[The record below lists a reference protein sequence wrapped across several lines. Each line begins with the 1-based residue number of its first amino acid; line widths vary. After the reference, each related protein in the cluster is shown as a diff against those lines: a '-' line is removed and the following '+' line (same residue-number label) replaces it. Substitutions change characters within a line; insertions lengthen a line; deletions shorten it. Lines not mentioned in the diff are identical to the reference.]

1 MYYTDEDTVT
11 ISACSCDLG
20 DNISKGP
27 MEISVCATHGKI
39 QSQPL
44 DLPDDWKMPSQP
56 FVRFCF
62 SQLLLITLG
71 KPDLEE
77 LWQYV
82 SQWNRLDERIKRIN
96 NPMVGLSTMICV
108 LLVHVAYVLILE
120 YSIQTADR
128 SSKESCKARMNTSA
142 YLLLAFV
149 CCRWISR
156 MNSGYMVIRR
166 VWDQKPGK
174 VKVFVSLALTRMAE
188 FLLAF
193 SHEFLVSCG
202 LVFFLGENYWMS
214 FVGACTFGFLLD
226 AVMNTNMQTA
236 ISRGALT
243 FFLWF
248 GVAFSCLMHP

>member
-1 MYYTDEDTVT
+1 M
-11 ISACSCDLG
+11 
-20 DNISKGP
+20 
-27 MEISVCATHGKI
+27 
-39 QSQPL
+39 
-44 DLPDDWKMPSQP
+44 
-56 FVRFCF
+56 
-62 SQLLLITLG
+62 ITLG

-96 NPMVGLSTMICV
+96 NPMVGLSTMIRV
-108 LLVHVAYVLILE
+108 LLVHVAYVLIPE

-188 FLLAF
+188 FLLAL
-193 SHEFLVSCG
+193 SRGFLVSCG

-214 FVGACTFGFLLD
+214 SVGACTFGFLLD